1 MRLVTLFALPLFALA
16 CRSEGETKFIPDR
29 DGDGLNEDED
39 CDDADPGIGQATTY
53 YYDNDRDGHGDA
65 AVADG
70 FCEQPEG
77 YATVGDDCDDTNNL
91 IYPGALDVC
100 DKLDNDCDGVVDNGL
115 ESTAW
120 YVDADEDG
128 YGDDANVVW
137 DCTQPDGTTELGGD
151 CDDADAA
158 YNPGAPE
165 EDCEDPND
173 YNCDGSVGYDDTD
186 ADGFAACAECDDNN
200 AAVNPDALEVCNGID
215 DDCDTLYDDED
226 DSLDPAAG
234 VTVYQDLDADG
245 YGDPGTGQLVCEA
258 GAGWVTDATDC
269 DDTRPDI
276 NPGAIEVCNDLDD
289 DCDTLIDDADDSLD
303 ATTGTAFYTDAD
315 GDGYGDDALALYA
328 CDAPAGT
335 TALGGDCNDADV
347 AYNPG
352 AAESDCTDPND
363 YNCDGS
369 VGYVDAD
376 GDGYAAC
383 EECDDANAANNPAA
397 VEVCDGADN
406 DCDGAVDE
414 ADATDASTWYADTD
428 ADGYGDAGN
437 TAVACDVPVGYTAD
451 ATDCDDADGNVN
463 PAEIE
468 LCNGIDDNCDGV
480 IDEDTSADTLTW
492 YADADSDGYGD
503 AASTLDS
510 CSAPGGYVADDDD
523 CDDTD
528 ASINPAGTEVCDGV
542 DNNCDGAIDED
553 AALDAGTWYAD
564 ADGDGYGDTTA
575 IVDCTQP
582 ADTVAND
589 DDCDDTEA
597 TVYPGAA
604 ELCDGLDND
613 CDGTVDDGATTT
625 FYADADT
632 DGYGDAGT
640 TVDACAAPAGYVSDD
655 TDCDDTE
662 ATAYPGAA
670 ELCDGLDND
679 CDGTVDDGATTTFYA
694 DADADGYGDAGTS
707 ADACAAPS
715 GYTSDDTDCDDT
727 EATVYPGA
735 AELCDGLDNDCDGT
749 VDDGATTVFYADAD
763 GDGYGDARLT
773 STACA
778 APSGYVSND
787 DDCDDATASTY
798 PGATEV
804 CDSIDNDCDGS
815 IDEGLATATY
825 YADTDGDG
833 YGDSTVTTVA
843 CSAPSGYSTT
853 DDDCDDGDIDIN
865 PGESDVCDTLDNDCD
880 GSRDNDGLCPCDV
893 EEYGGSVYMYC
904 TTAATWTVG
913 ETACLSYDYDYA
925 AITDAAENTEVNSQA
940 FVRYGGKW
948 WMGFNDV
955 ATEGTWVWAN
965 GDAASYTNWAS
976 GEPNNSGSNED
987 CAQLGRYYPATTW
1000 NDEPCSS
1007 SFRYICEG

>member
-1 MRLVTLFALPLFALA
+1 MRIFSLLALPLFALA

-53 YYDNDRDGHGDA
+53 YYDNDRDGHGDGA
-65 AVADG
+65 TGDG
-70 FCEQPEG
+70 FCEQPDG

-120 YVDADEDG
+120 YVDADTDG

-137 DCTQPDGTTELGGD
+137 DCTQPDGTTDLGGD
-151 CDDADAA
+151 CNDADAA
-158 YNPGAPE
+158 YNPGASE

-173 YNCDGSVGYDDTD
+173 YNCDGSVGYEDND
-186 ADGFAACAECDDNN
+186 ADGFAACAECDDNE
-200 AAVNPDALEVCNGID
+200 AAINPDALEVCNGID

-234 VTVYQDLDADG
+234 VTVYLDLDADG
-245 YGDPGTGQLVCEA
+245 YGDPGTGELVCEA
-258 GAGWVTDATDC
+258 GPGWVADATDC
-269 DDTRPDI
+269 DDARPDI
-276 NPGAIEVCNDLDD
+276 NPGAAEVCNDLDD

-303 ATTGTAFYTDAD
+303 ATTGTAWTTDAD
-315 GDGYGDDALALYA
+315 GDGYGDDALTVYA
-328 CDAPAGT
+328 CDMPAGSS
-335 TALGGDCNDADV
+335 ALGGDCDDTDV

-352 AAESDCTDPND
+352 ATESDCTDPND

-376 GDGYAAC
+376 GDGYSAC
-383 EECDDANAANNPAA
+383 DECDDTSAANNPGAT
-397 VEVCDGADN
+397 ELCDGEDN

-414 ADATDASTWYADTD
+414 ADASGASTWYADTD
-428 ADGYGDAGN
+428 VDGYGDAGN
-437 TAVACDVPVGYTAD
+437 TTIACDAPAGYTAD
-451 ATDCDDADGNVN
+451 DTDCDDADADVN
-463 PAEIE
+463 PAQVE
-468 LCNGIDDNCDGV
+468 LCNGIDDNCDGT
-480 IDEDTSADTLTW
+480 IDEDTSADTATW

-503 AASTLDS
+503 AGSTLDS
-510 CSAPGGYVADDDD
+510 CSAPSGYVADDDD

-528 ASINPAGTEVCDGV
+528 ASINPAGTEMCDGV

-564 ADGDGYGDTTA
+564 ADGDSWGDATA
-575 IVDCTQP
+575 IIDCTQP
-582 ADTVAND
+582 ADTVTND

-597 TVYPGAA
+597 TTYPGAA
-604 ELCDGLDND
+604 EACDG
-613 CDGTVDDGATTT
+613 V
-625 FYADADT
+625 
-632 DGYGDAGT
+632 
-640 TVDACAAPAGYVSDD
+640 
-655 TDCDDTE
+655 
-662 ATAYPGAA
+662 
-670 ELCDGLDND
+670 DND

-694 DADADGYGDAGTS
+694 DADADGYGDAASTV
-707 ADACAAPS
+707 DACAAPAGYLTDDTDCDDTQDDVYPGAPEACDGTDNDCDGTIDDGATTTFYADADS
-715 GYTSDDTDCDDT
+715 DGYGDATSTTTACAAPAGYTSDATDCDDT
-727 EATVYPGA
+727 EATAYPGA
-735 AELCDGLDNDCDGT
+735 
-749 VDDGATTVFYADAD
+749 V
-763 GDGYGDARLT
+763 
-773 STACA
+773 
-778 APSGYVSND
+778 
-787 DDCDDATASTY
+787 
-798 PGATEV
+798 EV
-804 CDSIDNDCDGS
+804 CDSIDNDCDGA
-815 IDEGLATATY
+815 IDEGVTTTY

-833 YGDSTVTTVA
+833 YGDASATTTA
-843 CSAPSGYSTT
+843 CSVPSGYSAT
-853 DDDCDDGDIDIN
+853 DDDCDDGDADVN

-913 ETACLSYDYDYA
+913 ETACLSYDYDFLA
-925 AITDAAENTEVNSQA
+925 VSDAAENAEINAQA
-940 FVRYGGKW
+940 FLRYGGKW
-948 WMGFNDV
+948 WMGYNDV

-965 GDAASYTNWAS
+965 GDTATYTNWAS

-1000 NDEPCSS
+1000 NDEPCTA